1 MASDD
6 PVASAP
12 LSGLRALTQGPPAY
26 QPVAAWGPASALL
39 MTAVACTAPL
49 ALVLAGIL
57 LASVAGLPPTAA
69 EDWVSGMG
77 SIATPAGVAVMAF
90 SQLIS
95 LTIVWLAAGR
105 GGLRRET
112 LRLTDPKPTWST
124 AVGAGLVLVVLSS
137 AFELVLYKLLGFDL
151 FGDSKWLMEGLNS
164 PVGWAVA
171 VIALVLAPL
180 WEELTFRG
188 FLLSAL
194 AKSSLGFWPA
204 ALISSAL
211 WTLLHWGYSY
221 AGLMSVFIAGLLLSW
236 LMRRLGSMRVVVV
249 AHALANAVALTIAW
263 LFAPVG

>member
-1 MASDD
+1 MASDA

-26 QPVAAWGPASALL
+26 QPVAAWGPASALV
-39 MTAVACTAPL
+39 MTALACVAPL
-49 ALVLAGIL
+49 ALVLVGIS
-57 LASVAGLPPTAA
+57 LASVAGIPGATA
-69 EDWVSGMG
+69 DGWVG
-77 SIATPAGVAVMAF
+77 SMSEIATPAGVAVMAF
-90 SQLIS
+90 SQLLS
-95 LTIVWLAAGR
+95 LAIVWLAAGR

-112 LRLTDPKPTWST
+112 LRLADPKPTWST
-124 AVGAGLVLVVLSS
+124 AVGAGLVLIVLSS
-137 AFELVLYKLLGFDL
+137 AIELVLYKLLGFEL

-171 VIALVLAPL
+171 IIAVILAPL

-194 AKSSLGFWPA
+194 ARSSLGFWPA
-204 ALISSAL
+204 ALISTAL

-236 LMRRLGSMRVVVV
+236 LIRRLGSMRVVVV
-249 AHALANAVALTIAW
+249 AHALANVVALAAAW